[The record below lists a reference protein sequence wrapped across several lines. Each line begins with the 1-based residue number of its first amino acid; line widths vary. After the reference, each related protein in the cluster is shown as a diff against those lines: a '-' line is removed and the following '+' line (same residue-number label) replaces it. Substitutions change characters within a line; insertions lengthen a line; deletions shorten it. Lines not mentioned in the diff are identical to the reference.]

1 MHVDE
6 EFSGAVVEKLSKR
19 RAELVE
25 MIPSQVGNKV
35 RLIFHAPSRG
45 LIGYHSEFLT
55 DTRGT
60 GVMNRIFYAFEPYK
74 GEIEDRRNGVM
85 ISSENGQAI
94 AYSLWKLQDR
104 GPMFVEHNSPV
115 YVGMIIGEH
124 TKYNDIEV
132 NPTKSKQ
139 LTNIR
144 AAGKDEAIDLIPPRK
159 MSLEQALAKLP
170 QKCEDCLNPEQRM
183 ASYQSLGLTLNNR
196 IEMWQKAVVKHN
208 EIELGKHREEEALR
222 QKFAAFLADKYGDR
236 PPLDGNTYLNNLVIN
251 LFMVLDNTER
261 HMMMSVLKSKGGL
274 SLLQAIDKAPKD
286 DSLLR
291 NIRRELD
298 SHYQEYQ
305 KSLQNSMVGRENVR
319 S

>member
-1 MHVDE
+1 MSEAEVHKKCPE
-6 EFSGAVVEKLSKR
+6 YCPFLKANNTFCELFKR
-19 RAELVE
+19 ALQ
-25 MIPSQVGNKV
+25 QV
-35 RLIFHAPSRG
+35 S
-45 LIGYHSEFLT
+45 
-55 DTRGT
+55 
-60 GVMNRIFYAFEPYK
+60 
-74 GEIEDRRNGVM
+74 
-85 ISSENGQAI
+85 
-94 AYSLWKLQDR
+94 
-104 GPMFVEHNSPV
+104 
-115 YVGMIIGEH
+115 
-124 TKYNDIEV
+124 
-132 NPTKSKQ
+132 
-139 LTNIR
+139 
-144 AAGKDEAIDLIPPRK
+144 
-159 MSLEQALAKLP
+159 KLP

-236 PPLDGNTYLNNLVIN
+236 PPLEVNTYLNNLVIN

-274 SLLQAIDKAPKD
+274 SLLQAIDKTPKD

>member
-1 MHVDE
+1 M
-6 EFSGAVVEKLSKR
+6 
-19 RAELVE
+19 
-25 MIPSQVGNKV
+25 
-35 RLIFHAPSRG
+35 
-45 LIGYHSEFLT
+45 
-55 DTRGT
+55 
-60 GVMNRIFYAFEPYK
+60 
-74 GEIEDRRNGVM
+74 
-85 ISSENGQAI
+85 
-94 AYSLWKLQDR
+94 
-104 GPMFVEHNSPV
+104 
-115 YVGMIIGEH
+115 
-124 TKYNDIEV
+124 
-132 NPTKSKQ
+132 
-139 LTNIR
+139 
-144 AAGKDEAIDLIPPRK
+144 
-159 MSLEQALAKLP
+159 
-170 QKCEDCLNPEQRM
+170 
-183 ASYQSLGLTLNNR
+183 
-196 IEMWQKAVVKHN
+196 
-208 EIELGKHREEEALR
+208 R

>member
-1 MHVDE
+1 MSEAEVHKKCPE
-6 EFSGAVVEKLSKR
+6 YCPFLKANNTFCKLFKR
-19 RAELVE
+19 ALQ
-25 MIPSQVGNKV
+25 QV
-35 RLIFHAPSRG
+35 S
-45 LIGYHSEFLT
+45 
-55 DTRGT
+55 
-60 GVMNRIFYAFEPYK
+60 
-74 GEIEDRRNGVM
+74 
-85 ISSENGQAI
+85 
-94 AYSLWKLQDR
+94 
-104 GPMFVEHNSPV
+104 
-115 YVGMIIGEH
+115 
-124 TKYNDIEV
+124 
-132 NPTKSKQ
+132 
-139 LTNIR
+139 
-144 AAGKDEAIDLIPPRK
+144 
-159 MSLEQALAKLP
+159 KLP

-236 PPLDGNTYLNNLVIN
+236 PPLEGNTYLNNLVIN